1 MQTVTLTLARF
12 DGLAGVAFALGQ
24 MALARFDLA
33 RAKGVEF
40 WKLCGSGTDGS
51 GGGQGFTPWPNWH
64 VWAILAVFPDPASAE
79 AALREAQPWRRWR
92 ARAAESC
99 TFTLEPIAAR
109 GRWAGRAPFRPRPG
123 PVPAGPAPG
132 NGAGRAGGT
141 DAAARARPLAVLTR
155 ASVRPAQATRF
166 WSRVPRIQAVVNAHP
181 ALAFGIGL
189 GEIPLVHQITF
200 SVWPEAGA
208 MAEFARGNGPHAEA
222 VRAVR
227 AGDWFSEEL
236 YARFRVTG
244 ASGTWGG
251 RAPLHRLK
259 DTT

>member
-12 DGLAGVAFALGQ
+12 DGLAGVAVALGQ
-24 MALARFDLA
+24 MALARRDLA
-33 RAKGVEF
+33 RAAGVEF

-51 GGGQGFTPWPNWH
+51 GGGQGFTPRPNWN
-64 VWAILAVFPDPASAE
+64 VWAILAAFPDPAAAA
-79 AALREAQPWRRWR
+79 AALDGGQPWRRWR
-92 ARAAESC
+92 ARAAECCS
-99 TFTLEPIAAR
+99 LMLAPLAAR
-109 GRWAGRAPFRPRPG
+109 GRWAGCAPFRPVPG
-123 PVPAGPAPG
+123 TGPG
-132 NGAGRAGGT
+132 
-141 DAAARARPLAVLTR
+141 PLAVLTR
-155 ASVRPAQATRF
+155 ASVRPARALRF

-181 ALAFGIGL
+181 DLAFGVGL

-208 MAEFARGNGPHAEA
+208 MAAFARGAGPHAEA
-222 VRAVR
+222 VKAVR

-251 RAPLHRLK
+251 RDPLHRLK
-259 DTT
+259 DRA